1 MEIRTLRTFLTVAQT
16 GTIVEASKRL
26 HCVQS
31 NITSRIK
38 ALEQELDVALF
49 VRSRS
54 GMALT
59 PAGILFRDH
68 AQAVV
73 DAEAS
78 AVAAVENFSNSVRIL
93 RIGSME
99 STLATRLPQQITAFR
114 ARHPDLKISICS
126 GPTEDLV
133 PQVLDNRIDIAFI
146 GGQYPHPE
154 LAGEIAFAEE
164 MVLVSDRKVTDPEQ
178 VGGLPVIVFK
188 SGCSYRTYAHDWMKV
203 HGLAPHDFF
212 ELGTLEGILGC
223 VASGIG
229 VTLLPLGVVTSSR
242 HRDLLN
248 IHRLTDPSRFIDTI
262 AIRNTKGPA
271 NGAVEAFVDFVC
283 RSRTLA

>member
-38 ALEQELDVALF
+38 ALEQELDVELF

-59 PAGILFRDH
+59 PAGILFKTH

-78 AVAAVENFSNSVRIL
+78 AVAAVENFSNSVKIL

-99 STLATRLPQQITAFR
+99 STLATRLPQQISAFR
-114 ARHPDLKISICS
+114 ALHRELKIHICS
-126 GPTEDLV
+126 GPTENLV
-133 PQVLDNRIDIAFI
+133 PQVLDNRIDVAFI
-146 GGQYPHPE
+146 GGQYPHRDLE
-154 LAGEIAFAEE
+154 GRIAFAEE
-164 MVLVSDRKVTDPEQ
+164 MVLVSDKNVADPKQ
-178 VGGLPVIVFK
+178 VGGLPLIVFK
-188 SGCSYRTYAHDWMKV
+188 SGCSYRTFAHDWMKA

-229 VTLLPLGVVTSSR
+229 VTLLPVSVVNSSR
-242 HRDLLN
+242 HRELLN
-248 IHRLTDPSRFIDTI
+248 IHALTDPSRFIDTI
-262 AIRNTKGPA
+262 AVRNTKGPV
-271 NGAVEAFVDFVC
+271 NGAVEAFIDFVC
-283 RSRTLA
+283 NSRASI